1 MKKIATIMSLLM
13 ISTSLNAETLRERDK
28 DWKAY
33 TKWAYQQS
41 KKQLGKAKQDR
52 ACSKDTKNCTL
63 AIYFVDPK
71 DKRLT
76 LPIDVYDLDG
86 KLIQRQLCKFNE
98 ELDIRTCM
106 DWDTA
111 KTTKEVLENN
121 NWWIVEEKSPEPKE
135 WAQPKNYEAKP

>member
-1 MKKIATIMSLLM
+1 M
-13 ISTSLNAETLRERDK
+13 
-28 DWKAY
+28 
-33 TKWAYQQS
+33 QS

-86 KLIQRQLCKFNE
+86 NLIQRQVCKFNE
-98 ELDIRTCM
+98 ELDVRTCI

-111 KTTKEVLENN
+111 KTTKEVLEDK
-121 NWWIVEEKSPEPKE
+121 NWWIVQEKSPEPKE